1 MTEVDTKLKAQAII
15 RLVYQKLARDV
26 AVFGAN
32 SSVTLDMEG
41 PIAQALQD
49 AYNQGRASVLDKWP
63 SRDDSIIKFQSL
75 EEDVSALR
83 LNPTLLASQAWSECL
98 YWLAERLGV
107 V

>member
-63 SRDDSIIKFQSL
+63 SKIELNKKLRLTSPQWSCGG
-75 EEDVSALR
+75 EDVYEWLR
-83 LNPTLLASQAWSECL
+83 
-98 YWLAERLGV
+98 ERLGV